1 MASPLSD
8 LDELVLRCRDEKAK
22 DYIAEAVAS
31 YRVGAYRSAIV
42 ATWIATCFDIIE
54 KLRELA
60 LSGDKEAEKQVEDLE
75 RTRRSADLNKAL
87 KFEREIL
94 ELARDKFELISHIE
108 FIDLERLQAD
118 RNRCAH
124 PSLISED
131 QAYSPSAEL
140 ARVHIHAA
148 VTHLLQHPPVQG
160 KYALDRLLR
169 EIGSEYFPQKIG
181 DAKTFLSSGPLRKP
195 RESLVRNITVVLIKT
210 ILKEKSDWN
219 RHRRLAAAAQAIA
232 DLHPQQYRQTL
243 SEKLS
248 PLFRTVEDADLHQA
262 VEFLRLVV
270 DSWQHLDADIRHRLQ
285 SYVEVIPSDRIEDL
299 GFILDYEPLRPHA
312 EKRISSATRA
322 ELKDAL
328 FLERMPKQVV
338 DRFVALYLD
347 SKSFDQANE
356 WGRQIS
362 FHISEFMPEHVQ
374 RILTN
379 AAKTPQVLGSFEL
392 ASLVNSLRM
401 SKKLPAD
408 EFDVLLKGNGLGMY
422 VPPPELHA

>member
-54 KLRELA
+54 KLCELA

-124 PSLISED
+124 PSLISEE

-169 EIGSEYFPQKIG
+169 EIGSEYFPQKVG

-248 PLFRTVEDADLHQA
+248 PLFRTVEDIDLHRA

-322 ELKDAL
+322 ELKGTL
-328 FLERMPKQVV
+328 FIDRMPKQVV

-362 FHISEFMPEHVQ
+362 FHISDFMPEHVQ

-379 AAKTPQVLGSFEL
+379 VAKNPQVLGSFEL

-401 SKKLPAD
+401 SQKIPVD
-408 EFDVLLKGNGLGMY
+408 EFDALLKGNDLGMH
-422 VPPPELHA
+422 VPPSELHA